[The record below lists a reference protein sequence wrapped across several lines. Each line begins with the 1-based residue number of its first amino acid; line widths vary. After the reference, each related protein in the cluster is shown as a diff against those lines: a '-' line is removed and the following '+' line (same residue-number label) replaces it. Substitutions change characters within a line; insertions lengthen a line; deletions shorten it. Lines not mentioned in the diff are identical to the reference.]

1 MKLTRKLLTS
11 ICGFGL
17 IALTGCDLLKG
28 ASIDMIKNAP
38 DYTNKEGEFM
48 TFGYTPPT
56 NGKWYENGLEM
67 STGED
72 YRTVERYREYKEA
85 GLNVLMLQSE
95 DAYDYGTPF
104 EESQLKIRMDDAQRA
119 GLEKVIVCDNR
130 LYNLC
135 NSDQPVVGDEGVIL
149 TINGKDFQGGI
160 RQFKTQKALNEYV
173 ADIIDD
179 YYNHDV
185 FYGVLL
191 RDEPFHQHLLNY
203 GYTYQAV
210 KAFDNNIY
218 IEGNLN
224 PYNSDEKARF
234 RYSPYWETQT
244 SEEAYKWYVNYYLDC
259 SGAEKVLMDSYPI
272 LGESNA
278 PYLKEDHLRGCQMIA
293 DICKQRGVKFEAV
306 AQTFGGTSSGKRL
319 WAAPDVATM
328 QWQMNTYMGFGV
340 QTFGYFTYWRKVWN
354 NNQAGGE
361 WFNDGESFITTDGQ
375 KTSLYY
381 IMQGLH
387 KEMQKFAPVISSFKY
402 SASKTYAHEPC
413 LYPTNYLNIKDEKL
427 ALVKDFECDQGDT
440 ALITE
445 LKDKSNMQYMYMV
458 MNAMNPR
465 YKADDN
471 DIVMDYSI
479 DFGPSFNAVEV
490 YYRGKRNLYPL
501 DNGVYKSTLDAGYA
515 EYIMP
520 YKA

>member
-1 MKLTRKLLTS
+1 MNKTRKLLTS
-11 ICGFGL
+11 ICALGL
-17 IALTGCDLLKG
+17 IALTGCEAQKAITIDLLSK
-28 ASIDMIKNAP
+28 AP
-38 DYTNKEGEFM
+38 DYTRKKGEFM

-67 STGED
+67 TTGED

-104 EESQLKIRMDDAQRA
+104 EDSLLKVRMDDAQEA
-119 GLEKVIVCDNR
+119 GLDKVIVCDNR

-135 NSDQPVVGDEGVIL
+135 NSDQPVVGDDGVEL
-149 TINGKDFQGGI
+149 TINGKNFQGGI
-160 RQFKTQKALNEYV
+160 KQFKTQEALNNYV
-173 ADIIDD
+173 ADILSA
-179 YYNHDV
+179 YYYHDV

-210 KAFDNNIY
+210 KAFDDDIY

-224 PYNSDEKARF
+224 PYSSDVKNLS
-234 RYSPYWETQT
+234 RYTDDDSLTP
-244 SEEAYKWYVNYYLDC
+244 EEAYESYVNYYLDC
-259 SGAEKVLMDSYPI
+259 SGAEKVLMDSYPF
-272 LGESNA
+272 LGEYPS
-278 PYLKEDHLRGCQMIA
+278 PYMKNDHLKGCQMIA
-293 DICKQRGVKFEAV
+293 DICKKRGVKFEAV

-319 WAAPDVATM
+319 WSAPDAATM
-328 QWQMNTYMGFGV
+328 QWQLNTYMGFGI

-413 LYPTNYLNIKDEKL
+413 LYPTNYLRIKDEKL
-427 ALVKDFECDQGDT
+427 ALVKNFECDEGDA

-445 LKDKSNMQYMYMV
+445 LKDKSKMQYMYMV
-458 MNAMNPR
+458 MNAMNPQ
-465 YKADDN
+465 YKVDDT
-471 DIVMDYSI
+471 DIVMNYSI
-479 DFGPSFNAVEV
+479 DFGPNFNAVEV
-490 YYRGKRNLYPL
+490 YYRGNRACYPL
-501 DNGVYKSTLDAGYA
+501 ENGVYKSTLDAGYA
-515 EYIMP
+515 EYLMP